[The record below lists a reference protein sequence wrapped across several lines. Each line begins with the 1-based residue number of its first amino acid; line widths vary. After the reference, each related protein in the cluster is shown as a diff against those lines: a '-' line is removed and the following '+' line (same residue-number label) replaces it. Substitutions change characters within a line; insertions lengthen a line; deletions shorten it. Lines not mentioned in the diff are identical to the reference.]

1 MAVRDD
7 RQGKGV
13 GTKLLEAA
21 LDLADNWLGLT
32 RLDLRVFADNSPAIA
47 LYRKFG
53 FEVGGT
59 HKRFALRGGEYADAD
74 VMARLKRPPNF

>member
-7 RQGKGV
+7 RQGMGV
-13 GTKLLEAA
+13 GTALMEAA

-32 RLDLRVFADNSPAIA
+32 RLELEVYTDNQAGIA

-53 FEVGGT
+53 FEVEGT
-59 HKRFALRGGEYADAD
+59 LRRFAFRGGEYVDAYS
-74 VMARLKRPPNF
+74 MARLRS